1 MPIVIFATLDVDPA
15 LRAQFLTDA
24 DPLIQ
29 EALAEDGCA
38 AYSWGAD
45 HNNPARVNVFEE
57 WRDEAALRA
66 HFAAPAYSLMVG
78 LLQKAGMTAAEAR
91 KFRVDLIEPV
101 YDPQGQARADF
112 FTA

>member
-1 MPIVIFATLDVDPA
+1 MPIVIMATLDVDPA

-29 EALAEDGCA
+29 EALAEDGCVE
-38 AYSWGAD
+38 YSWGAD
-45 HNNPARVNVFEE
+45 HKNAARVNVFEE

-66 HFAAPAYSLMVG
+66 HFAAPAYSTMVG

-91 KFRVDLIEPV
+91 KYRVDLIEPV
-101 YDPQGQARADF
+101 YDLQGQARADF

>member
-1 MPIVIFATLDVDPA
+1 MPIIIMATLDVDPA

-29 EALAEDGCA
+29 EALAEEGCG

-45 HNNPARVNVFEE
+45 HKNPARVNVFEE
-57 WRDEAALRA
+57 WRDEACLRA
-66 HFAAPAYSLMVG
+66 HFTAPAYTTMVG
-78 LLQKAGMTAAEAR
+78 LLQKAGMTGADAR
-91 KFRVDLIEPV
+91 KYRVDLIEPV